1 MGRGGWQEEGD
12 GGGVGRGWGKG
23 ISKLQAKAGY
33 GYSSTIIKLYLSV
46 RCVSGCLTS
55 YYFRY
60 VVPNKVHWLTI
71 FSISPEFSHFLDF
84 IVSLFLLRDRDK
96 L

>member
-33 GYSSTIIKLYLSV
+33 GYSSSMITMLSNSDYNLSV
-46 RCVSGCLTS
+46 SKYLIDM
-55 YYFRY
+55 F
-60 VVPNKVHWLTI
+60 
-71 FSISPEFSHFLDF
+71 
-84 IVSLFLLRDRDK
+84 
-96 L
+96 